1 MPDPAPAFEPLLDS
15 KEAGSLLKIHPKTF
29 HKLARAGKIPARR
42 IGDLWRFR
50 ATELDVWV
58 RSEVSSTTP
67 LVP

>member
-1 MPDPAPAFEPLLDS
+1 MTPFEPMLDS
-15 KEAGSLLKIHPKTF
+15 KEAGLLLKIHPKTLQ
-29 HKLARAGKIPARR
+29 KMARAGKVPATR